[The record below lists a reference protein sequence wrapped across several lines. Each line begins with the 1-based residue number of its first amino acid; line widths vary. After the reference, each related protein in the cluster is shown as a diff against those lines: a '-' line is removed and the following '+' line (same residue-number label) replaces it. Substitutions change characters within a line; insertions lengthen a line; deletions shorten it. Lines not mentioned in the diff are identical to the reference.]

1 MNRQRNRRSPATVN
15 RARRI
20 RPPRAASRLGRTDRR
35 RPAGP
40 AADAAAL
47 ALLSEILIG
56 DRAWS
61 MAEVERLISMR
72 ESAQR
77 GRWRVAGADDNGA
90 SRP

>member
-1 MNRQRNRRSPATVN
+1 MNRQRNRRSFVSVT
-15 RARRI
+15 RTRRI
-20 RPPRAASRLGRTDRR
+20 RPPRAARRPGRTDRR
-35 RPAGP
+35 GPAGP
-40 AADAAAL
+40 AADEAAL

-77 GRWRVAGADDNGA
+77 GRWRVAGTDDHGA
-90 SRP
+90 SAG

>member
-1 MNRQRNRRSPATVN
+1 MNRQRNRHSFVSVT

-20 RPPRAASRLGRTDRR
+20 RPPHAASRLGRSDHR
-35 RPAGP
+35 RPGGP

-47 ALLSEILIG
+47 AFLSEILIG

-61 MAEVERLISMR
+61 MAEVERLISLR

-77 GRWRVAGADDNGA
+77 GRWRVAGTDEGA

>member
-20 RPPRAASRLGRTDRR
+20 RPPRAASRLGHPDRP

-40 AADAAAL
+40 AADEAAL
-47 ALLSEILIG
+47 AFLSEILIG